1 MIYGI
6 KDFIKRFFKQF
17 NKEKLSYLNYFMNF
31 LKLKKYIFISSFKF
45 LL

>member
-1 MIYGI
+1 MTYGI

-17 NKEKLSYLNYFMNF
+17 NKEKLHFF
-31 LKLKKYIFISSFKF
+31 KLFYEFFKIKKIYIYKF